1 MSSILIAA
9 ICMLTAIWG
18 LDFFVLPKKSSK
30 KRNHAITLFWLTPPT
45 MVFLSFLM
53 LTYRPIFSS
62 VVTLAIYSAIVI
74 LNNAKVKALKEP
86 LVYSDFSLFREVIH
100 HPHLYIK
107 YIGLHNVILIGI
119 FLVTAVIGGFGFE
132 PPFINRLQL
141 EDYFPA
147 LVFFFA
153 TFGTIYLIIYGTL
166 KNPFKRILLSFGP
179 SADVSKNVSQLGLV
193 VCLIF
198 YFFLSGADKIKPLKE
213 HKNSKKKKVKA
224 SALVNEALENQE
236 KTEVSVSHFHSSSN
250 SLTKKLPTIVA
261 IQAESFFDV
270 RYLNA
275 GIDTDILAGYDSIVK
290 EAAFQGRLTVPA
302 WGAYTMRTEFAF
314 LSGLPEAALGHHRY
328 NPYLQLGRQPFWT
341 LAHTLKS
348 LGYETVCVHPFPA
361 SFFNRKEVFPN
372 LGFDHFV
379 DMSSFDKSE
388 YFGPYV
394 GDIALGNKIT
404 DLIEVSE
411 KPLFIFA
418 ITMEN
423 HGAWSKDRLKKETEE
438 SLDSENWPLGCY
450 SLSHYVSH
458 MRNTDQM
465 IKNLKNYFDNSDEP
479 GVMCLYGDHMPNLK
493 NAFSKTVYE
502 DPRTDY
508 FIWRNNGIRNRQM
521 DTSADVLSRL
531 LLDVAL
537 NERRDMH
544 PEEEKF
550 DEIGGKN
557 IA

>member
-1 MSSILIAA
+1 
-9 ICMLTAIWG
+9 MLAAIWG
-18 LDFFVLPKKSSK
+18 LDFFVLPKKSTK
-30 KRNHAITLFWLTPPT
+30 KRSHAITLFWLTPPV
-45 MVFLSFLM
+45 MVFFSFLM

-62 VVTLAIYSAIVI
+62 VVTLAIYSSIVI

-100 HPHLYIK
+100 HPHLYVK

-119 FLVTAVIGGFGFE
+119 FLVLAVVGGFGFE
-132 PPFINRLQL
+132 APFIERLQFA
-141 EDYFPA
+141 DYFPA

-166 KNPFKRILLSFGP
+166 KNPFKKILLSFGP

-198 YFFLSGADKIKPLKE
+198 YFFLSGADKIKPVKE
-213 HKNSKKKKVKA
+213 KKKKKTKA
-224 SALVNEALENQE
+224 SSIEKVNLEHE
-236 KTEVSVSHFHSSSN
+236 TKTEVSLSHFHTTSK
-250 SLTKKLPTIVA
+250 SLKNKLPTIVA

-275 GIDTDILAGYDSIVK
+275 GIDTGVLSGYDSIVK

-394 GDIALGNKIT
+394 GDVALGNKIIK
-404 DLIEVSE
+404 LIGETE

-423 HGAWSKDRLKKETEE
+423 HGAWAKDRLKKENEE
-438 SLDSENWPLGCY
+438 SIDSENWPLGCY

-465 IKNLKNYFDNSDEP
+465 IGNLKNYLDERDDP
-479 GVMCLYGDHMPNLK
+479 AVMCLYGDHMPNLK

-508 FIWRNNGIRNRQM
+508 FIWRKNGVRNRQM

-544 PEEEKF
+544 PEEETF
-550 DEIGGKN
+550 EEMDGKN